1 MINNIV
7 NTFYTLAKEHKLI
20 RTFKYDSLSKSLG
33 IGEDKYPLLF
43 LNEPILLT
51 NKNITNGQVTAQVN
65 FEVLLTLQQLENY
78 NIKQPTPQDAEN
90 IAYHIALNM
99 IAKLRQD
106 RNDDENPS
114 EVSVISYSFLTL
126 ERFGDDAAYGVRCTL
141 NLAVDNDITLCD
153 VDEHFDENKEINIS
167 NLLSDIDTNNPS
179 GCVTFDYKLPKIKFD

>member
-20 RTFKYDSLSKSLG
+20 RTFKYDNLSKTLG
-33 IGEDKYPLLF
+33 IGEDKYPLMILE
-43 LNEPILLT
+43 EPIYIS
-51 NKNITNGQVTAQVN
+51 NKTILNGSVSVTVN
-65 FEVLLTLQQLENY
+65 FDILLTLQQLENY

-126 ERFGDDAAYGVRCTL
+126 EHFGDDAAYGVRCTL
-141 NLAVDNDITLCD
+141 NLSVDNDIALCD
-153 VDEHFDENKEINIS
+153 IDEHFDENKEINIS
-167 NLLSDIDTNNPS
+167 NLLSDIDMNNPL
-179 GCVTFDYKLPKIKFD
+179 GCVEFNYKLPKISF

>member
-1 MINNIV
+1 MLNKIV
-7 NTFYTLAKEHKLI
+7 NTFYILAKEHKLI

-33 IGEDKYPLLF
+33 IGNDKYPLLF
-43 LNEPILLT
+43 LNEPIYIS
-51 NKNITNGQVTAQVN
+51 NKSVTNGQLNVTVN

-114 EVSVISYSFLTL
+114 DITVLSYSFLTL

-153 VDEHFDENKEINIS
+153 IDEHFDENKEIDIS
-167 NLLSDIDTNNPS
+167 NLLSDIQTDNAS
-179 GCVTFDYKLPKIKFD
+179 GCVEFNYKLPKISI